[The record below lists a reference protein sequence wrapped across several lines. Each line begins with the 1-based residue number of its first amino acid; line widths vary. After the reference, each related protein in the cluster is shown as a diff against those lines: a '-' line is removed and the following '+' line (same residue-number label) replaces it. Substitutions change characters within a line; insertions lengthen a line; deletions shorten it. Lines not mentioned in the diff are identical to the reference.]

1 MKQYV
6 RTDLEAAAE
15 SGMIMRLHTRTI
27 RPGVSCVAFTSSV
40 MLDTCGMQRRKT
52 SIAWRC
58 CWWSYVKLPQLRE
71 RKRGYFSRGS
81 RAFLHFHE
89 DAGNL
94 YVDVRLD
101 SAFQRVGVTSA
112 NEQADLLSR
121 VRKALQSSASAR
133 PPTT

>member
-1 MKQYV
+1 
-6 RTDLEAAAE
+6 
-15 SGMIMRLHTRTI
+15 
-27 RPGVSCVAFTSSV
+27 
-40 MLDTCGMQRRKT
+40 MLDMCGMQRRKT
-52 SIAWRC
+52 LIAWRC
-58 CWWSYVKLPQLRE
+58 CWWSYVSFPQLRE

-121 VRKALQSSASAR
+121 VRKALQSTTSTSPGASTA
-133 PPTT
+133 PGM